1 MLLTRIASAGADDT
15 IGSAWYFTRMI
26 SRQVTRAATETARL
40 FQAPGWV
47 AKTSVVAVALMAV
60 YGVGLW
66 RLGDHAWHALAA
78 LVLAS
83 MVFGAYVGV
92 SAWLV
97 SKFPLL
103 QLEGSDLRDHLRS
116 IEEPARPKS
125 VVHEPELPDTDEP

>member
-1 MLLTRIASAGADDT
+1 ML
-15 IGSAWYFTRMI
+15 

-60 YGVGLW
+60 YGIGLW
-66 RLGDHAWHALAA
+66 RLGDYPWHAIAA

-83 MVFGAYVGV
+83 VVFGAYVGV

-103 QLEGSDLRDHLRS
+103 QLEGRDLRRHLRSTDS
-116 IEEPARPKS
+116 IEEPARPKPT
-125 VVHEPELPDTDEP
+125 VEEPELPDTDEP

>member
-1 MLLTRIASAGADDT
+1 ML
-15 IGSAWYFTRMI
+15 

-66 RLGDHAWHALAA
+66 RLGDHPWHAIAA

-83 MVFGAYVGV
+83 LVFGGYVWI

-97 SKFPLL
+97 RKYPLL
-103 QLEGSDLRDHLRS
+103 QLEGADLRDHLQS
-116 IEEPARPKS
+116 IEEPARPNPP
-125 VVHEPELPDTDEP
+125 VQDPEQPDTDES